1 MGNPLVVVNREMLM
15 AVKSMTGFGRGRA
28 VAAGLSVEMEISSVN
43 RKQLDIRANLPR
55 GLGHCE
61 SLFQA
66 PIQAAISRGQV
77 NVSVQVRVVGDRA
90 QAGFRIDPAAAA
102 AGLREIRALGQALK
116 LSEEVSLAQLL
127 QLPNVVRPYDPLEN
141 SAAVEGLLVK
151 ALQAALVQHARMRLR
166 EGQVLARDLR
176 ARLARIRRGLKIIQA
191 GAPEVTVRY
200 RRTLLERLE
209 RAKVGV
215 GVDDPQ
221 VLREIALFADR
232 CDISEEI
239 TRLDSHLTQA
249 AQNLLSAEPVGRAL
263 DFLVQ
268 EMFREVN
275 TIGSKANDLAIAQQV
290 IEAKTELERIREQV
304 QNIE

>member
-1 MGNPLVVVNREMLM
+1 M

-28 VAAGLSVEMEISSVN
+28 TAVGLAVEVEISSVN

-61 SLFQA
+61 SLLHE

-77 NVSVQVRVVGDRA
+77 NVSVQVRVVGGRSH
-90 QAGFRIDPAAAA
+90 AGFRIDRAVAA
-102 AGLREIRALGQALK
+102 AGLREIRDLARALK
-116 LSEEVSLAQLL
+116 LQEDGTLTQIL
-127 QLPNVVRPYDPLEN
+127 QMPNVIRPDDPL
-141 SAAVEGLLVK
+141 ADTAVLEGLLAK
-151 ALQAALVQHARMRLR
+151 ALRAGLLQHGRMRLR
-166 EGQVLARDLR
+166 EGQILARDLR
-176 ARLARIRRGLKIIQA
+176 GRLDHLRRALKTIRA
-191 GAPEVTVRY
+191 SAPGVAVRY

-209 RAKVGV
+209 RAEVGV
-215 GVDDPQ
+215 NVDDPQ
-221 VLREIALFADR
+221 IVREIALFADR

-239 TRLDSHLTQA
+239 TRLDSHLAQA
-249 AQNLLSAEPVGRAL
+249 NRNLASDEPVGRAL

-275 TIGSKANDLAIAQQV
+275 TIGSKANDLTIAQQV

-304 QNIE
+304 QNLE

>member
-1 MGNPLVVVNREMLM
+1 M

-28 VAAGLSVEMEISSVN
+28 VAAGLAVEVEVSSVN

-61 SLFQA
+61 SLLHE
-66 PIQAAISRGQV
+66 PIQSVISRGQV
-77 NVSVQVRVVGDRA
+77 NVSVQVRVVGGRSH
-90 QAGFRIDPAAAA
+90 AGFRIDRSVAA
-102 AGLREIRALGQALK
+102 AGLREIRALARTLK
-116 LSEEVSLAQLL
+116 LQEDGTLAQVL
-127 QLPNVVRPYDPLEN
+127 QMPNVIRPDDPLADT
-141 SAAVEGLLVK
+141 AALEGLLVK
-151 ALQAALVQHARMRLR
+151 ALQTALLQHGRMRQR
-166 EGQVLARDLR
+166 EGQVLARDLQGRLGHLRR
-176 ARLARIRRGLKIIQA
+176 ALKTIQA
-191 GAPEVTVRY
+191 CAPGVTTRY

-209 RAKVGV
+209 QAEVGV
-215 GVDDPQ
+215 NVDDPQ

-239 TRLDSHLTQA
+239 TRLDSHLAQA
-249 AQNLLSAEPVGRAL
+249 ARNLAAREPVGRAL

-275 TIGSKANDLAIAQQV
+275 TIGSKGNDLVIAQQV

-304 QNIE
+304 QNLE